1 MYGHTFLRLD
11 ERGREDGGLLDYSL
25 NFAAQT
31 DTRSGVLFALFG
43 LTGGFPGRFSLLP
56 YYMKVQ
62 EYNNL
67 ESRDLWEY
75 RLDLGTRTVDMLL
88 RHAWELGSAHF
99 DYYFLTKNCSYQ
111 LLPLLEAADPSLRL
125 SEKLPLQV
133 VPADTVRLLRE
144 SGLAGPPRY
153 RPSLV
158 SRMLEGR
165 KGLSKDELGLAAGL
179 AQGPEEGPLEELGR
193 LPPERQAAVLDSS
206 LDLLRY
212 RAGFKE
218 KDAPEVLRKEAGL
231 LKRRSRLAPG
241 TALEVRTH
249 KSPVEDGHET
259 ARWGFALGAGKDA
272 AFEEFS
278 IRPALHDTLALQR
291 GYVPDS
297 LLEMFGLRLR
307 HDRRNGGI
315 WVEEATAVNIASFS
329 PLDPWIRRPSWKAA
343 SGLRSLPELGCRG
356 ARCLAPVLE
365 GGSGLSWKPGGGS
378 LLYAFAEAELS
389 AGGVFE
395 KGGRFG
401 GGAAAGAVL
410 DFGRAGRLQLESG
423 HRDYLLGDGRS
434 RSSAK
439 LEWCLSLGRDSELRV
454 SLTRRTP
461 YQEASVGLN
470 SYF

>member
-1 MYGHTFLRLD
+1 M
-11 ERGREDGGLLDYSL
+11 
-25 NFAAQT
+25 
-31 DTRSGVLFALFG
+31 
-43 LTGGFPGRFSLLP
+43 
-56 YYMKVQ
+56 
-62 EYNNL
+62 
-67 ESRDLWEY
+67 
-75 RLDLGTRTVDMLL
+75 
-88 RHAWELGSAHF
+88 
-99 DYYFLTKNCSYQ
+99 
-111 LLPLLEAADPSLRL
+111 
-125 SEKLPLQV
+125 
-133 VPADTVRLLRE
+133 
-144 SGLAGPPRY
+144 
-153 RPSLV
+153 
-158 SRMLEGR
+158 
-165 KGLSKDELGLAAGL
+165 
-179 AQGPEEGPLEELGR
+179 
-193 LPPERQAAVLDSS
+193 DSS

-401 GGAAAGAVL
+401 GGAAAGPCSTS
-410 DFGRAGRLQLESG
+410 AGR
-423 HRDYLLGDGRS
+423 DGSNWSPATATIFWRREAALRRS
-434 RSSAK
+434 
-439 LEWCLSLGRDSELRV
+439 WVCLSLGRDSASGLLDAQDPV
-454 SLTRRTP
+454 SGSERRP
-461 YQEASVGLN
+461 QQL
-470 SYF
+470 FLIW